1 MFCNFLAPKGKFKG
15 PHTTCADELSVSFD
29 AKILCPLPVIV
40 YYCALAEGASLL
52 QLYLIRG
59 LGLLR
64 IIYFFFQVTP
74 ANSICV
80 YAHVYVY
87 MYMTLDDDIRNIIE
101 AVIEN
106 DMAAPKVPK
115 KRVPKLKR
123 IWKCHQV
130 PDFLYGHRIGY
141 YKGLAEGMILERYRR
156 RLSEQEDNEV
166 FEIVQPYIKVLRKYF
181 AYYKDTRT
189 KK

>member
-1 MFCNFLAPKGKFKG
+1 
-15 PHTTCADELSVSFD
+15 
-29 AKILCPLPVIV
+29 
-40 YYCALAEGASLL
+40 
-52 QLYLIRG
+52 
-59 LGLLR
+59 
-64 IIYFFFQVTP
+64 
-74 ANSICV
+74 V
-80 YAHVYVY
+80 YADVYVY
-87 MYMTLDDDIRNIIE
+87 VYMTLDDDIRNIIE

-106 DMAAPKVPK
+106 DMTAPKVPK

-156 RLSEQEDNEV
+156 RLSEQEDNDV

>member
-1 MFCNFLAPKGKFKG
+1 M
-15 PHTTCADELSVSFD
+15 
-29 AKILCPLPVIV
+29 
-40 YYCALAEGASLL
+40 Y
-52 QLYLIRG
+52 
-59 LGLLR
+59 
-64 IIYFFFQVTP
+64 
-74 ANSICV
+74 
-80 YAHVYVY
+80 VYVY
-87 MYMTLDDDIRNIIE
+87 ITLDDDIRNIIE

-123 IWKCHQV
+123 IWNCHQV

-166 FEIVQPYIKVLRKYF
+166 FEIVQPYIKVLTKYF